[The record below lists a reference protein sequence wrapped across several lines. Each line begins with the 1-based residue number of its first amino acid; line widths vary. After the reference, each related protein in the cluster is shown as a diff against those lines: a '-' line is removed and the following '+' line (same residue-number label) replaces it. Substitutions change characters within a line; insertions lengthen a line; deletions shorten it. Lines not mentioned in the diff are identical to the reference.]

1 MTGLIITDFSLKTR
15 IPIRVSNTFHI
26 LTFTLWYYIFD
37 LEGGLDMHLSNRLSK
52 TSLGFLTLLTLSA
65 LLAGCSDSASL
76 NEKAIV
82 ISDRL
87 TVKNSTARVAS
98 SVAEL
103 RSGDRVN
110 VSRRAKTEDGSSYSE
125 ISGPR
130 GESGWVESRFLIKEE
145 FVEKSRAIAAEV
157 RDIQTQAIGRSKKDL
172 RLRLSPDRANDENS
186 ISILP
191 SGTLL
196 EIVLKERKPKPAS
209 MLAESE
215 EDSGDAKTSHT
226 SDYKYDVWYKVRLR
240 GNNVLPAGWIYGG
253 LVGLEIPHDIV
264 YFASEGRRITGWHK
278 IGTVTGDDGK
288 SGDHYL
294 VLERTIL
301 SPDEEADFDRIKVLA
316 YDPSTRDY
324 TTPFREDFPGRFPVA
339 LKMDGTK
346 GQFQLNA
353 IDRNKQLQLLT
364 FGVEMLP
371 GGQVKITRPTG
382 KRN

>member
-1 MTGLIITDFSLKTR
+1 
-15 IPIRVSNTFHI
+15 
-26 LTFTLWYYIFD
+26 
-37 LEGGLDMHLSNRLSK
+37 MHLSDRLSK
-52 TSLGFLTLLTLSA
+52 TSLGFLVFLTVSA
-65 LLAGCSDSASL
+65 LPAGCSNSASL
-76 NEKAIV
+76 NENAIV
-82 ISDRL
+82 IPDRL
-87 TVKNSTARVAS
+87 TVKNSTARFAN

-110 VSRRAKTEDGSSYSE
+110 VSRRAKTEEGSSYSM

-130 GESGWVESRFLIKEE
+130 GVSGWVESRFLIKED

-172 RLRLSPDRANDENS
+172 RLRLSPDRSNDENAMT
-186 ISILP
+186 ILP

-196 EIVLKERKPKPAS
+196 EIVIKDRKPKPAS
-209 MLAESE
+209 MLANSE
-215 EDSGDAKTSHT
+215 EESADARTPHT

-240 GNNVLPAGWIYGG
+240 GNTVLPAGWIYGG

-264 YFASEGRRITGWHK
+264 YFASSGRRITGWHK

-294 VLERTIL
+294 VLERTML
-301 SPDEEADFDRIKVLA
+301 NPDEEADFDRIKVLA

-324 TTPFREDFPGRFPVA
+324 TTPFREDLPGRFPVA
-339 LKMDGTK
+339 LKMEGQK
-346 GQFQLNA
+346 GQFQLNS

-371 GGQVKITRPTG
+371 GGLVKITKPTQ
-382 KRN
+382 K